1 MERQVITT
9 KDIQS
14 AFEINYQ
21 TACQL
26 IREIKSIS
34 DIAGLKGK
42 ILIADYERWMEVKS
56 EQQRKN

>member
-14 AFEINYQ
+14 AFEVNYQ
-21 TACQL
+21 TACHL